1 MTSGVKQPANTAAQV
16 PTFTKTVVAF
26 DATGFVQALST
37 CRDQGM
43 ETVPVFMQGVTV
55 AAMATEAVDWD
66 VQVQNLAHA
75 CRSLRSNTQPAPCLF
90 RFGSLGPA
98 REHAADSRA
107 CPVAAHA
114 AAAAH
119 YSDCDAARPGG
130 VGNAAQVHHGAA

>member
-16 PTFTKTVVAF
+16 PTLTKTVVAF

-66 VQVQNLAHA
+66 AQVQNLAHA
-75 CRSLRSNTQPAPCLF
+75 CRPPLQHSTRSLSV
-90 RFGSLGPA
+90 SLWLA
-98 REHAADSRA
+98 RTCKRA
-107 CPVAAHA
+107 
-114 AAAAH
+114 
-119 YSDCDAARPGG
+119 RR
-130 VGNAAQVHHGAA
+130 